1 MIIFETMRTP
11 STNEILVE
19 AERLESEAAD
29 WRVSY
34 YSKRVPRDAK
44 RLLDLGCGNGYAV
57 AAWHS
62 VGVQAVGV
70 DISRYRL
77 SRWVEEHRERRPFVL
92 ADAKNL
98 PFRPGTFDVVISSG
112 MIEHV
117 GVRESTNPYTVSA
130 EAGQDES
137 RAQVV
142 GELSRILRSGGISY
156 LDFPNGS
163 FPVDFWH
170 GNQVGALRWH
180 GTPDALLPR
189 FRDVA
194 RWALGAG
201 MTARLEALTGRLAFR
216 QVGRHWWGRW
226 STFPMAMLI
235 RLLDNAVAQ
244 GWLRLPALLYPYL
257 VISLRRQDVE
267 SAPSI

>member
-1 MIIFETMRTP
+1 MRTP
-11 STNEILVE
+11 STSEILVE

-34 YSKRVPRDAK
+34 YSKHLPAGAK

-57 AAWHS
+57 VAWRS
-62 VGVQAVGV
+62 SGVQAVGV

-77 SRWVEEHRERRPFVL
+77 SRWIAEHREGRPFVL
-92 ADAKNL
+92 ADARNL
-98 PFRPGTFDVVISSG
+98 PFRPGTFDAVISSG

-117 GVRESTNPYTVSA
+117 GVRESTSPYTVRA
-130 EAGQDES
+130 EADQDES
-137 RAQVV
+137 RAQVI
-142 GELSRILRSGGISY
+142 GELSRIVRSGGVSY

-163 FPVDFWH
+163 FPIDFWH

-180 GTPDALLPR
+180 PIPDALLPG

-194 RWALGAG
+194 RWAARAG

-226 STFPMAMLI
+226 STLPMALLI
-235 RLLDNAVAQ
+235 RFLDRAATR

-257 VISLRRQDVE
+257 VISLRR
-267 SAPSI
+267 